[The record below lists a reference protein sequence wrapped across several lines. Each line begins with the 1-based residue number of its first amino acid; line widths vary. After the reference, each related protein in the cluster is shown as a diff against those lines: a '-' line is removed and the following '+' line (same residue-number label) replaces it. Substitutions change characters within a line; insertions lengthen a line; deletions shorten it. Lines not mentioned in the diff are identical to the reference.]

1 MKRNETAVCRRDA
14 CTTTVLAILLMVF
27 LGGCEQEQKGEGEMK
42 KGAATF
48 GDDVQ
53 FLKKHMDILVLSDK
67 EGQAQVA
74 VSPGLQGRVMTSAA
88 AGTQGASFGWINRE
102 LIASGKKL
110 EHFNPLGGEER
121 FWMGPEG
128 GQFSIFFAKGAAFDL
143 AHWYVPAAID
153 TEPFEVVSKSAESA
167 KFSRKCQFVNY
178 SGTKFD
184 VDISREIRLLA
195 PDEVWPKLG
204 VPKAGGVK
212 MAAFES
218 VNRITNAG
226 KEAWKKDTG
235 QLSIWILC
243 MFNPSPT
250 TTIVV
255 PIKPGAEKDLGPQVN
270 ADYFGRVPPERLIVK
285 ENVVFFSA
293 DGKCRGK
300 IGVNP
305 KRCKA
310 VLGSYDSAGKV
321 LTLAQFTFD
330 PGRTDYVNS
339 MWKIQDDPFAGD
351 TANSYND
358 GPPAPG
364 VKPMGPF
371 YEIESSSPAAALEP
385 GKTLEHVHRTIHL
398 QGPAEQLD
406 AIAQAVLGVGIKEIE
421 GAFKK

>member
-1 MKRNETAVCRRDA
+1 MA
-14 CTTTVLAILLMVF
+14 VLATAAMVLLS
-27 LGGCEQEQKGEGEMK
+27 GCDADKKEEGEMK
-42 KGAATF
+42 KAASAGAGTF

-53 FLKKHMDILVLSDK
+53 FLKKHTDVVLLSDK
-67 EGQAQVA
+67 DGKGQVA
-74 VSPGLQGRVMTSAA
+74 VSAGLQGRVMTSTA
-88 AGTQGASFGWINRE
+88 AGAQGASFGWINRE
-102 LIASGKKL
+102 LFSSGKKL

-128 GQFSIFFAKGAAFDL
+128 GQFSIYFAKGAAFDL
-143 AHWYVPAAID
+143 AHWYVPPAID
-153 TEPFEVVSKSAESA
+153 TEAFDVVSKSADRA
-167 KFSRKCQFVNY
+167 KFARKGQLTNY

-184 VDISREIRLLA
+184 VDISREIRLLT
-195 PDEVWPKLG
+195 PDETWKNLG
-204 VPKAGGVK
+204 VPKADGVS
-212 MAAFES
+212 MVAFES

-226 KEAWKKDTG
+226 KEAWTKTTG
-235 QLSIWILC
+235 ELSIWILC

-255 PIKPGAEKDLGPQVN
+255 PIKAGSDKDLGPAVN

-293 DGKCRGK
+293 DGKYRSK

-310 VLGSYDSAGKV
+310 ILGSYDAAGKV

-330 PGRTDYVNS
+330 ASRSDYVNS

-351 TANSYND
+351 VANSYND
-358 GPPAPG
+358 GPPEPG
-364 VKPMGPF
+364 KKPMGPF

-398 QGPAEQLD
+398 VGSEKELD
-406 AIAQAVLGVGIKEIE
+406 SIAQKTLGVGLKEIE